1 MKAVAVFPSRQTVEL
16 IEHPEPHGIRSD
28 EAKIRI
34 LEVGVC
40 GTDRHICAS
49 VFGNPPANDPY
60 LILGHEALGQVIEV
74 GAQVKD
80 LQPGDLV
87 VPEVRRPCNDPTCR
101 SCRAGRQDFC
111 TTMTYTERG
120 ITSMHGYMTNFAI
133 DKARYLNVIPVHLR
147 DVAVLI
153 EPLTIAEKALL
164 ETWHIQQRLPWRFPE
179 ATPDRPGQGLRA
191 VVLGAGP
198 IGLLGAMALLHAG
211 FETFVYSRAPLPNPK
226 AAIVH
231 AIGATYISSSDVSVD
246 QLVDTIGP
254 IDLVYEA
261 MDASPTA
268 IHIVSKLHING
279 IFIFTSQPNPRHP
292 TSIDASTILQHI
304 MGYNQVILGTVN
316 AGHDAFVAAI
326 RDLNA
331 FEQRWPQALR
341 ALISGYHPMEDAA
354 KVLLNQ
360 PGGIK
365 HVIKIN
371 N

>member
-1 MKAVAVFPSRQTVEL
+1 MKAVAIFPSRHTVEL
-16 IEHPEPHGIRSD
+16 IEHVEPHITRPD

-40 GTDRHICAS
+40 GTDRHICAPA
-49 VFGNPPANDPY
+49 FGNPPAGDPY

-74 GAQVKD
+74 GAQVETLK
-80 LQPGDLV
+80 PGDLV
-87 VPEVRRPCNDPTCR
+87 VPEVRRPCSDPSCR

-120 ITSMHGYMTNFAI
+120 ITSMHGYMTDFAV
-133 DKARYLNVIPVHLR
+133 DEARYLNVVPAHLR

-164 ETWHIQQRLPWRFPE
+164 ETWQIQQRLPWRYPT
-179 ATPDRPGQGLRA
+179 ATPDQPGRGLRA

-198 IGLLGAMALLHAG
+198 IGLLGAMTLLHAG
-211 FETFVYSRAPLPNPK
+211 FETFVYSRSPLPNPK
-226 AAIVH
+226 AAIVQ
-231 AIGATYISSSDVSVD
+231 AIGATYVSSSDVSVD
-246 QLVDTIGP
+246 QFTATIGP

-268 IHIVSKLHING
+268 LQLLSKLHING
-279 IFIFTSQPNPRHP
+279 IFIFTSQPNPNRP
-292 TSIDASTILQHI
+292 ASIDASAILQHI

-326 RDLNA
+326 RDLSA
-331 FEQRWPQALR
+331 FAQRWPQALR
-341 ALISGYHPMEDAA
+341 ALISGYHPMSDAA
-354 KVLLNQ
+354 NVLLDQ
-360 PGGIK
+360 SGGIK

-371 N
+371 D